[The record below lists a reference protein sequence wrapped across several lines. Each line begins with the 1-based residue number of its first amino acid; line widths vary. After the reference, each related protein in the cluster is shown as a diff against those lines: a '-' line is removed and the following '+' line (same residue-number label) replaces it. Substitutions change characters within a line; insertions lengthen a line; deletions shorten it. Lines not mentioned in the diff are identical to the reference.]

1 MFSRWWIFP
10 LALALS
16 AAIAGALVI
25 VFAVVIAY
33 PALPPLDVITD
44 YQPKVPLRVYSSEGL
59 LIGEFG
65 EERRAVVKIGAVPKQ
80 MLEAILAAEDERF
93 YQHGGVD
100 YVGVMRAALSNFVSG
115 GARQGASTITMQVA
129 RNFFLS
135 KEKTLTRKFNE
146 MLLAFK
152 IEHSLSKD
160 QILELYIN
168 QIYLG
173 QRAYGFAAAAQIYF
187 GKSLDQLSVAEMA
200 MLAGLPKAPSSF
212 NPVVNPKRAKLRQ
225 QYVLRR
231 MRELDFISDQQWQ
244 AADRQPLVV
253 KKFVNEFAVKA
264 EHFAEMVRQALFE
277 RYQEDA
283 YTRGFKV
290 YTTLSATH
298 QAAAYAAVRAGVLDY
313 DRRHGY
319 RGAESYVELG
329 AQPTDEDFEDA
340 LQDESENDDIYPAL
354 VLDASPRAVK
364 VYRKGGE
371 TLEITGD
378 GLKFAQRMLGD
389 KAPANQ
395 RVRRGA
401 IVRIQ
406 KDEKGQWHVAQ
417 LPQVEAA
424 LVSVSP
430 QDGAIRALVGSFDF
444 ARNKYNHITQA
455 LRQPGSSFKPFIY
468 SAALEKG
475 FTPATIIND
484 APLVFDASQTGSEP
498 WEPHNFDGKFEGP
511 MRMRTALVKSKNLV
525 SVRILQ
531 SITPQ
536 YAQDYITR
544 FGFDPKYH
552 PPYLTMALGAGNV
565 TPLQMVG
572 GYAIFA
578 NGGFRVPPYFI
589 SRVEDVKGGVVMQA
603 KPEQAGETAQRAID
617 ARNAFIMTSML
628 GDVVKMGTATRAN
641 QLGRTDL
648 AGKTGTTNEFV
659 DAWFCGYGTGL
670 VAVAWI
676 GFDNPHTLGHNET
689 GAGAALPMWIS
700 YMGKVMKGVEAEP
713 RAVPE
718 GVVQARINPESGL
731 RDPDGRVSEFFYQEF
746 LPGERDNDAAPAG
759 GAPPPGAPTPAVPAT
774 PPGNATG
781 SLKPPDE
788 VRSQLF

>member
-1 MFSRWWIFP
+1 MTSRWWTLP
-10 LALALS
+10 LALMLS
-16 AAIAGALVI
+16 AVAAGILVL
-25 VFAVVIAY
+25 VFAVVIIY
-33 PALPPLDVITD
+33 PQLPDLTIITD
-44 YQPKVPLRVYSSEGL
+44 YQPRVPLRVYSAEGL

-65 EERRAVVKIGAVPKQ
+65 EERRAVVKIDAVPKQ
-80 MLEAILAAEDERF
+80 MREAILAAEDERF
-93 YQHGGVD
+93 YQHAGID
-100 YVGVMRAALSNFVSG
+100 YVGVMRAAYANLVAG
-115 GARQGASTITMQVA
+115 GRRQGASTITMQVA
-129 RNFFLS
+129 RNFFLT
-135 KEKTLTRKFNE
+135 KEKTVTRKFNE

-160 QILELYIN
+160 QILELYVN

-187 GKSLDQLSVAEMA
+187 GKSLDQLTIAEMA

-231 MRELDFISDQQWQ
+231 MRELDFITDEQWQ
-244 AADRQPLVV
+244 TADKQTLAV
-253 KKFVNEFAVKA
+253 KKLVNDFAVKA
-264 EHFAEMVRQALFE
+264 EHFAEMVRQVMFE
-277 RYQEDA
+277 RFQDDV
-283 YTRGFKV
+283 YTRGFRV

-298 QAAAYAAVRAGVLDY
+298 QNAAYAAVRAGVMDY

-329 AQPTDEDFEDA
+329 PKPTEEDFEDA
-340 LQDESENDDIYPAL
+340 LQDESESDDIAPAL

-371 TLEITGD
+371 TLEISGD
-378 GLKFAQRMLGD
+378 GLKFAQKMLGD

-395 RVRRGA
+395 RLRRGA
-401 IVRIQ
+401 IIRIQ
-406 KDEKGQWHVAQ
+406 KDDKGHWLVTQ

-424 LVSVSP
+424 LVSVTP
-430 QDGAIRALVGSFDF
+430 ADGAIRALVGSFDF
-444 ARNKYNHITQA
+444 SRNKYNHITQA

-531 SITPQ
+531 AITPQ

-544 FGFDPKYH
+544 FGFDAKYH

-572 GYAIFA
+572 GYSVFA
-578 NGGFRVPPYFI
+578 NGGFRVTPHFI
-589 SRVEDVKGGVVMQA
+589 VRIEDLKGNVITQA
-603 KPEQAGETAQRAID
+603 RPAQAGETAERAID
-617 ARNAFIMTSML
+617 ARNAFIMSNML
-628 GDVVKMGTATRAN
+628 QDVVKMGTATRAM

-659 DAWFCGYGTGL
+659 DAWFCGFGSGL

-689 GAGAALPMWIS
+689 GAAAALPMWIS
-700 YMGKVMKGVEAEP
+700 YMGKVMKGVEETP
-713 RAVPE
+713 RTVPE
-718 GVVQARINPESGL
+718 GVVQARISPESGL
-731 RDPDGRVSEFFYQEF
+731 RDPDGRIAEYFYQEF
-746 LPGERDNDAAPAG
+746 LPAEREGETAPVGAAA
-759 GAPPPGAPTPAVPAT
+759 GAPHAPDGGKIKV
-774 PPGNATG
+774 
-781 SLKPPDE
+781 
-788 VRSQLF
+788 F

>member
-1 MFSRWWIFP
+1 MTSRWWTLP
-10 LALALS
+10 LALMLS
-16 AAIAGALVI
+16 AFAAGILVL
-25 VFAVVIAY
+25 VFAVVIIY
-33 PALPPLDVITD
+33 PQLPDLTIITD
-44 YQPKVPLRVYSSEGL
+44 YQPRVPLRVYSAEGL

-65 EERRAVVKIGAVPKQ
+65 EERRAVVKIDAVPKQ
-80 MLEAILAAEDERF
+80 MREAILAAEDERF

-100 YVGVMRAALSNFVSG
+100 YVGVLRAALSNFMSG

-129 RNFFLS
+129 RNFFLT
-135 KEKTLTRKFNE
+135 KEKTVTRKFNE

-160 QILELYIN
+160 QILELYVN

-187 GKSLDQLSVAEMA
+187 GKSLDQLTIAEMA

-231 MRELDFISDQQWQ
+231 MRELDFITDEQWQ
-244 AADRQPLVV
+244 AADKQPLAV
-253 KKFVNEFAVKA
+253 KKLVNDFAVKA
-264 EHFAEMVRQALFE
+264 EHFAEMVRQVMFE
-277 RYQEDA
+277 RFHDDV
-283 YTRGFKV
+283 YTRGFRV

-298 QAAAYAAVRAGVLDY
+298 QNAAYAAVRTGVMDY

-329 AQPTDEDFEDA
+329 AQPTEEDFEDA
-340 LQDESENDDIYPAL
+340 LQDESESDDIAPAL

-371 TLEITGD
+371 TLEISGD
-378 GLKFAQRMLGD
+378 GLKFAQKMLGD

-395 RVRRGA
+395 RLRRGA
-401 IVRIQ
+401 IIRIQ
-406 KDEKGQWHVAQ
+406 KDDKSHWLVTQ

-424 LVSVSP
+424 LVSVTP
-430 QDGAIRALVGSFDF
+430 ADGAIRALVGSFDF
-444 ARNKYNHITQA
+444 ARNKYNHVTQA

-531 SITPQ
+531 AITPQ

-544 FGFDPKYH
+544 FGFDAKYH

-572 GYAIFA
+572 GYSVFA
-578 NGGFRVPPYFI
+578 NGGFRVTPHFI
-589 SRVEDVKGGVVMQA
+589 VRIEDLKGNVITQA
-603 KPEQAGETAQRAID
+603 KPVQAGETAERAID
-617 ARNAFIMTSML
+617 ARNAFIMSNML
-628 GDVVKMGTATRAN
+628 QDVVKMGTATRAL

-659 DAWFCGYGTGL
+659 DAWFCGFGSGL

-689 GAGAALPMWIS
+689 GAQAALPMWIS
-700 YMGKVMKGVEAEP
+700 YMGKVMKGVEETP
-713 RAVPE
+713 RTVPE
-718 GVVQARINPESGL
+718 GVVQARISPESGL
-731 RDPDGRVSEFFYQEF
+731 RDPDGRIAEYFYQEF
-746 LPGERDNDAAPAG
+746 LPAEREGETAPVGAPAG
-759 GAPPPGAPTPAVPAT
+759 AP
-774 PPGNATG
+774 
-781 SLKPPDE
+781 KPPEE
-788 VRSQLF
+788 VKSQLF